1 MAIPFDDPTVKSL
14 ASQIDAE
21 LAEVQQMEEPASAKG
36 LGDRD
41 SRLAKYVTK
50 IEEVANKPVLEVL
63 RDCKV
68 DLCREGGTLNA
79 MWAEW
84 KDLSSEEVAKNMAKY
99 LMPMGFSGAILEG
112 LVVAVSVVAIHRVL
126 DRGLEAFC
134 KEVS

>member
-1 MAIPFDDPTVKSL
+1 MTLPFDDSTVVSL
-14 ASQIDAE
+14 ASQIDTE
-21 LAEVQQMEEPASAKG
+21 LAALRQAEEPAVVRG
-36 LGDRD
+36 VGDRD

-84 KDLSSEEVAKNMAKY
+84 KDLSSEEVAQNMAKY

-112 LVVAVSVVAIHRVL
+112 LVVAVSVVVIHRVL
-126 DRGLEAFC
+126 DRGLEEFC